1 MLFRSAARGARWRG
15 RALAQGGGDV
25 VRGHRAQ
32 RCSSLPV
39 ALAARGA
46 EVADATS
53 TVEEPRGGRGDG
65 APRRREGI
73 DVLVFATLVPP
84 FGLGP
89 Y

>member
-1 MLFRSAARGARWRG
+1 M
-15 RALAQGGGDV
+15 ALAQGGGDV

-32 RCSSLPV
+32 RRSSLPV

-46 EVADATS
+46 EVADA
-53 TVEEPRGGRGDG
+53 GGDG

-73 DVLVFATLVPP
+73 DVLVLAPLAPP
-84 FGLGP
+84 FGLGT

>member
-1 MLFRSAARGARWRG
+1 V
-15 RALAQGGGDV
+15 ALAQGGGDV

-32 RCSSLPV
+32 RRSSLPG
-39 ALAARGA
+39 ALAAHGA
-46 EVADATS
+46 EVADATL
-53 TVEEPRGGRGDG
+53 TVEEPSGGRGDG

-73 DVLVFATLVPP
+73 DVLVLTTLAPP